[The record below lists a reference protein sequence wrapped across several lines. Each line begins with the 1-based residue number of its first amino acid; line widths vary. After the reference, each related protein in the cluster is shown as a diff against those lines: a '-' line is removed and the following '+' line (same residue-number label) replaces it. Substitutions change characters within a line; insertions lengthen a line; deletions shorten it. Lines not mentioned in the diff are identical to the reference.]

1 MPKKAAT
8 PKKVSVKTEAVIAIR
23 PRVGSALAEVR
34 KAVVDAGGNMGD
46 VFHDWAERHKSEV
59 LNETVQAPGFD

>member
-1 MPKKAAT
+1 MPKKAAA
-8 PKKVSVKTEAVIAIR
+8 PKKVSVKTESVIAIR

-34 KAVVDAGGNMGD
+34 KAVVDAGGNMGE
-46 VFHDWAERHKSEV
+46 VMHTWAERHKGEV